1 MRRVKALKKRE
12 RMNTFHSDRARVFA
26 IIILVLFMLFCSC
39 GILPKINPDPDNR
52 KTEASSV
59 AVTVPGGTEISS
71 EQTGEEEILDMFARA
86 QKNRREAREFLY
98 HFFDIAYDQYLSNEI
113 DLSDVLDLSN
123 EGCAKLEDDL
133 RKAAEERVKAVMN
146 GTAAP
151 EKLPYEIVSLGTSE
165 SGSEEDGNLSFA
177 FVFLLKPL
185 TLGNSLSEEY
195 LQQYPPFL
203 CFGANVFTIAK
214 IQMNNTPDFW
224 RIEDIGNPTGGVHI
238 RQLFEEMVVRKY
250 YDEIWKQYTSLKFT
264 GLQGVM
270 DENSEDYRK
279 QEEVIKECIE
289 EWEARRETGKPK
301 EQDYRIRIV
310 EAAINPPGGDW
321 NEVGTIRFVLEPE
334 FEEDIPIEEQLSRYP
349 AFMEFGEHCW
359 SINAIPGTGEF
370 LTPDGEAFPQ
380 LLIRNMRASE
390 AEGAIV
396 DSAVKEE
403 MQETLNAFFRRVRD
417 DYVRMQDVDLSDIL
431 DMSSEECAKIS
442 EELKEAIEERRAED
456 GANSQQQM
464 VPWKVEVLDCNFE
477 SIGTLGSLTDPMRE
491 AGRLQFRLKIFRDEE
506 SWNMQENV
514 SHYTKEEFGRLLSLP
529 EFMEEMEGVNAFSFN
544 WNDGTCKI
552 DGFDAWEK

>member
-1 MRRVKALKKRE
+1 MSI
-12 RMNTFHSDRARVFA
+12 MHSRTGRLSVSAV
-26 IIILVLFMLFCSC
+26 LVLSALVCSC
-39 GILPKINPDPDNR
+39 GIFPKINQDPDSR

-59 AVTVPGGTEISS
+59 VVTVPGGTEIPS

-86 QKNRREAREFLY
+86 KKNRREAREFLY

-113 DLSDVLDLSN
+113 DLSAVLDLSD
-123 EGCAKLEDDL
+123 EECLKLENDL
-133 RKAAEERVKAVMN
+133 RKAAGEYSKSLIN

-151 EKLPYEIVSLGTSE
+151 EKLPYEIVSLGASE
-165 SGSEEDGNLSFA
+165 SGSEEDGNLSFS

-185 TLGNSLSEEY
+185 SSENSLSEEDY
-195 LQQYPPFL
+195 LQYYPPFL
-203 CFGANVFTIAK
+203 HFGANVFTVVKHQAVGVSDGWK
-214 IQMNNTPDFW
+214 IESIYSRGMD
-224 RIEDIGNPTGGVHI
+224 VHI
-238 RQLFEEMVVRKY
+238 RQLFEDMVVRKY
-250 YDEIWKQYTSLKFT
+250 YDAIWKQYVSLKYT
-264 GLQGVM
+264 GLQGII

-279 QEEVIKECIE
+279 QEEVITECIE
-289 EWEARRETGKPK
+289 NWETHLEAGKPK
-301 EQDYRIRIV
+301 ELDYRIRIV
-310 EAAINPPGGDW
+310 KASINPPGGDW
-321 NEVGTIRFVLEPE
+321 NELGTIRFILEPE
-334 FEEDIPIEEQLSRYP
+334 LAEDIPIEEQLSRYP

-359 SINAIPGTGEF
+359 SINAIPGTGEL

-380 LLIRNMRASE
+380 LLIRNMKASE
-390 AEGAIV
+390 VEGAIV

-552 DGFDAWEK
+552 DGFDASKKFEEQR